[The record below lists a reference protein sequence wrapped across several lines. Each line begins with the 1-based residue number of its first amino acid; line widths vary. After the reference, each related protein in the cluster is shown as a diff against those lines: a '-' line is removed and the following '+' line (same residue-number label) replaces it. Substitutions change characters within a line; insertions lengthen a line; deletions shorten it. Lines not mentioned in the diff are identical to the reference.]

1 MALINLQTQKP
12 SLRKSIVSSS
22 VFRSSA
28 PIASV
33 AKIPFGGVAKS
44 AGFSPKPL
52 EIGKIDQPS
61 EPSPLHGVV
70 DALRA
75 DVQSLRQEQNEAG
88 ELIGDIG
95 NALAADFANRITE
108 EKAQNLLLN
117 KERIKTINIDLI
129 KSDLKT
135 C

>member
-44 AGFSPKPL
+44 AGFSPKAL

-61 EPSPLHGVV
+61 EQSPLHGVV
-70 DALRA
+70 DA
-75 DVQSLRQEQNEAG
+75 
-88 ELIGDIG
+88 
-95 NALAADFANRITE
+95 
-108 EKAQNLLLN
+108 
-117 KERIKTINIDLI
+117 
-129 KSDLKT
+129 
-135 C
+135 